1 MAFPTVI
8 YNVNIV
14 KNDTYK
20 MKHRLSQCSN
30 TLNDRH
36 KKLMAF
42 EVFKEIYAGLSL
54 LSLANSR
61 MKLVGCL
68 VGCFELH

>member
-8 YNVNIV
+8 YNINIA
-14 KNDTYK
+14 KNDTYN

-30 TLNDRH
+30 MLNDRH

-61 MKLVGCL
+61 VKLGL

>member
-14 KNDTYK
+14 KNDINK
-20 MKHRLSQCSN
+20 MKHRRLFQCSN
-30 TLNDRH
+30 MLNDRH
-36 KKLMAF
+36 KKLMVF
-42 EVFKEIYAGLSL
+42 EVFKELYAGLSL

-61 MKLVGCL
+61 MKIGL